1 MYLDFPL
8 YHLENLNTSDYKII
22 LDKSYI
28 SGKNI
33 FTTNEII
40 WGVSELE
47 EYKKAIKN
55 YPFIVIQFFSSH
67 TSVISSLFK
76 SDNSRLF
83 VPIPNPEGEHTIFQ
97 IVESDNGFQVFRTYN
112 FSNIKC
118 TGLRIMGVKI
128 F

>member
-1 MYLDFPL
+1 MNL
-8 YHLENLNTSDYKII
+8 YRLENLNTSDYKIL

-33 FTTNEII
+33 FTTDEII
-40 WGVSELE
+40 WGVSELA

-67 TSVISSLFK
+67 TSIISSLFK
-76 SDNSRLF
+76 SDNNRLF
-83 VPIPNPEGEHTIFQ
+83 VPIPKPESEHTIFQ
-97 IVESDNGFQVFRTYN
+97 IIESDNTFKVFRTYN
-112 FSNIKC
+112 FGNIKC